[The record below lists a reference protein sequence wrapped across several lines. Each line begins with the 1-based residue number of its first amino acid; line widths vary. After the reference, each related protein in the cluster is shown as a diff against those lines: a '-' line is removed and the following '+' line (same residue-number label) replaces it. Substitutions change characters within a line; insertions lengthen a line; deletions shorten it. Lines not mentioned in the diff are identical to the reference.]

1 MGGWGGL
8 GFDHRTADAF
18 DGEGEAVAFDG
29 FEEVVEGFEF
39 EGFEGVLVVGGTED
53 DGGQRDAVFAEFVDD
68 AEAVEAGHLDIE
80 EDEVGFEGFDAFDG
94 FEAVVGGTDD
104 VDFGEFAEE
113 EGEFVDRR
121 GLVVGEHRWNA
132 VRRAAAHAPV
142 SIAVGLPAPGPAG
155 PIRSNTKVSTQE
167 PVRIAPAEGKL
178 GVLIPG
184 IGAVSTTFIAGV
196 EAVKRGLAQ
205 PVGSL
210 TQLATIRLG
219 KRTEGRSPYIRDF
232 VPLAGLDDLVFGGW
246 DIYEDT
252 AYEAAKNAAVLEP
265 ALLEQVKEPLSA
277 LKPMKAVFEQEYVKR
292 ITGPNVKTEGTKFDK
307 AQALIEDIRRFRE
320 ENGCSRLVMIWCGST
335 EVFHRASEVHQTLA
349 SFEEGMKN
357 NHPEIAPSQIY
368 AYAAL
373 MSGVPFA
380 NGAPNLTH
388 DIPVLLDLARE
399 RNIPICGKD
408 FKTGQTFMKTLL
420 APGLKSRMLG
430 VSGWFST
437 NILGNRDGEVLEDP
451 GSFKSKEETKLSVLD
466 QILQPEL
473 YPDLYSKLYH
483 AVRINYYPPRG
494 DSKEGW
500 DNIDIFGW
508 LGYPMQIKIDFL
520 CRDSILAA
528 PLVLDL
534 VLFLDLAQRAGM
546 KGIQEWLSFYFK
558 APMTAPGLYPEHD
571 IFIQLMKL
579 KNTLRWMKG
588 EDLITHLGLEYY
600 D

>member
-1 MGGWGGL
+1 M
-8 GFDHRTADAF
+8 
-18 DGEGEAVAFDG
+18 
-29 FEEVVEGFEF
+29 
-39 EGFEGVLVVGGTED
+39 
-53 DGGQRDAVFAEFVDD
+53 
-68 AEAVEAGHLDIE
+68 
-80 EDEVGFEGFDAFDG
+80 
-94 FEAVVGGTDD
+94 
-104 VDFGEFAEE
+104 
-113 EGEFVDRR
+113 
-121 GLVVGEHRWNA
+121 
-132 VRRAAAHAPV
+132 
-142 SIAVGLPAPGPAG
+142 PAKD
-155 PIRSNTKVSTQE
+155 NVQ
-167 PVRIAPAEGKL
+167 IAPADGKL

-196 EAVKRGLAQ
+196 EAVKRGSAV

-210 TQLATIRLG
+210 TQLSTIRLG
-219 KRTEGRSPYIRDF
+219 KRTDNNTPLIKDF
-232 VPLAGLDDLVFGGW
+232 VPLAGLNDLVFGGW

-252 AYEAAKNAAVLEP
+252 AYEAALNAAVLEKTQ
-265 ALLEQVKEPLSA
+265 LESLKEPLSNIR
-277 LKPMKAVFEQEYVKR
+277 PMKAVFDKEYVRR
-292 ITGPNVKTEGTKFDK
+292 IDGPNVKQANTKMEK
-307 AQALIEDIRRFRE
+307 AEMLMHDIEQFRKA
-320 ENGCSRLVMIWCGST
+320 NNCSRLVMIWCGST
-335 EVFHRASEVHQTLA
+335 EVFHRPSAVHQTLKD
-349 SFEEGMKN
+349 FECGLMKN
-357 NHPEIAPSQIY
+357 DPEISPSQMY

-373 MSGVPFA
+373 KSGVPFA
-380 NGAPNLTH
+380 NGAPNLTT
-388 DIPVLLDLARE
+388 DTPALLDLARD

-420 APGLKSRMLG
+420 APGLKMRMLG
-430 VSGWFST
+430 LSGWFST

-466 QILQPEL
+466 QILQPQLYPEL
-473 YPDLYSKLYH
+473 YKDFYH

-494 DSKEGW
+494 DAKEGW

-534 VLFLDLAQRAGM
+534 VLFLDLAQRSGM
-546 KGIQEWLSFYFK
+546 RGIQEWLSFYFK

-579 KNTLRWMKG
+579 KNTLRWMRG